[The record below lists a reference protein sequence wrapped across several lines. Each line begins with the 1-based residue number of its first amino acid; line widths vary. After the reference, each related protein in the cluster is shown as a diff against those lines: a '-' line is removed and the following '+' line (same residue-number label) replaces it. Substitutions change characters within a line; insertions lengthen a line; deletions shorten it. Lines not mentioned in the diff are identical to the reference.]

1 MNKAIFA
8 RADLVLQ
15 EVQHA
20 LQQHR
25 EEGLRYLG
33 QTIADTRKLMLTL
46 VEPDHEAEDKADGRL
61 SFDERE
67 ERREVLKIVNGD
79 LVTARAALAWVEGT
93 DEPKKVEP
101 VEPVEP
107 VDTKSS
113 DPFVQITDDDI
124 VKAAQNIVAMRDR
137 RSNER
142 MRGRDTSDDEQ
153 LEILLGGLKRTS
165 VHEAVGYGVGPR
177 DAALLLKHIK
187 ALEDRKPTTPFVQC
201 DGLNADERSALKAM
215 AMSASR
221 QPAAHGHN
229 IILRLLA
236 RCGVTSNTY
245 Y

>member
-93 DEPKKVEP
+93 DEPRKVEP
-101 VEPVEP
+101 VDVLQVGTVNMHE
-107 VDTKSS
+107 
-113 DPFVQITDDDI
+113 DDI
-124 VKAAQNIVAMRDR
+124 VKAAQDIVAMRDR

-177 DAALLLKHIK
+177 DAALLLQHIGDLEAR
-187 ALEDRKPTTPFVQC
+187 ALRAPKLTE
-201 DGLNADERSALKAM
+201 ADKEVVRNI
-215 AMSASR
+215 R
-221 QPAAHGHN
+221 AAY
-229 IILRLLA
+229 
-236 RCGVTSNTY
+236 SNTPPSRAWGFVLGLLDELGY
-245 Y
+245 